1 MIGKT
6 NATVQAGI
14 TPTGTKNITSN
25 GTYDV
30 TNYAS
35 ANVNVSVSGTPNE
48 VDVILAGSYGVLTE
62 EVCTAIINGTYVI
75 QS

>member
-1 MIGKT
+1 MVGKT

-14 TPTGTKNITSN
+14 TPSGTKNITTN
-25 GTYDV
+25 GTHDV
-30 TNYAS
+30 KNYEY

-62 EVCTAIINGTYVI
+62 EVCTAIINGTYVY